1 MSTLSP
7 IDMTP
12 GNCTIDYSIPY
23 HWIMEYSPFVSV
35 WFYIYIIFFVVE
47 QNGSWK
53 LSHQHGAILNH
64 HFWNF
69 VHQIYVCIFYRPVA
83 HLPMFGFQIGGVV
96 RSWNL
101 NAIELWICWVWIVF
115 VLLLSMVHL
124 FYARLYTISRMM
136 VLNKYRSL
144 IHLSTVVF
152 TLSIFVSL
160 GCGSSILLVFLSTP
174 YVVQIKTNA
183 FLKYNSRIIF
193 CPDFAIVDL
202 SMWQTILPNALA
214 ATGLGVL
221 FFIMVFMGIASL
233 IVLSTKSSASSI
245 KTLKT
250 QKMLMQSFVIQV
262 FTHTVFLFLP
272 VVICATLAFFQN
284 LTNIAIY
291 TAIFCLVHQGVITI
305 IVFAICTPIS
315 QKAAKSFSVVRFVHF
330 LLSFIKWI
338 LCCGLLK
345 DKEMPTLVHVNVATI
360 TKWSP
365 HPTTQTHTTTHMIT

>member
-1 MSTLSP
+1 MATPLPDMS
-7 IDMTP
+7 P

-35 WFYIYIIFFVVE
+35 WFYIYIVFFVVE
-47 QNGSWK
+47 QNGSLK
-53 LSHQHGAILNH
+53 LSHQHTAILNH

-69 VHQIYVCIFYRPVA
+69 IHQIYVCIFYRPVA

-96 RSWNL
+96 RTWEL
-101 NAIELWICWVWIVF
+101 NAIELWIVWVWVVF

-152 TLSIFVSL
+152 ILSIFVSL

-174 YVVQIKTNA
+174 FVVQIKMGA
-183 FLKYNSRIIF
+183 FNTYNSRIIF

-214 ATGLGVL
+214 AGGLAVL

-233 IVLSTKSSASSI
+233 IVLSTKSPQSSV
-245 KTLKT
+245 KTLRT
-250 QKMLMQSFVIQV
+250 QKQLMQSFVIQV
-262 FTHTVFLFLP
+262 CTHTMFLFIP
-272 VVICATLAFFQN
+272 VVTCAILAFFKN
-284 LTNIAIY
+284 LTNVAIY
-291 TAIFCLVHQGVITI
+291 TTIFCLVHQGVITI
-305 IVFAICTPIS
+305 IVFAVCTPMTT
-315 QKAAKSFSVVRFVHF
+315 KVAKSFSVVRFVHY
-330 LLSFIKWI
+330 LLSIVKWFI
-338 LCCGLLK
+338 CCGVLTK
-345 DKEMPTLVHVNVATI
+345 KQMPSLVQVNVGTI
-360 TKWSP
+360 SKWSP
-365 HPTTQTHTTTHMIT
+365 HPTTQTHNTTTHMI